1 MPMTAKNTTLQKL
14 KLSEVAS
21 FLSSINLEKY
31 QQTFFE
37 RNLNTLDKILEMP
50 ECKLKDFPLGHKL
63 KILKQ
68 T

>member
-31 QQTFFE
+31 QQTFFSVIS
-37 RNLNTLDKILEMP
+37 LTW
-50 ECKLKDFPLGHKL
+50 
-63 KILKQ
+63 
-68 T
+68 